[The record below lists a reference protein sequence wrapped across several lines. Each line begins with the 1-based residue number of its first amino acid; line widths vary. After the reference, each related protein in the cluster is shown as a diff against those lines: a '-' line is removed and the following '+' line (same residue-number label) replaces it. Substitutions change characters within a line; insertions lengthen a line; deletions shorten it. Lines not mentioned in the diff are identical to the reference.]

1 MRNLARCV
9 AIAAALIAVPI
20 CAAPNAGVPQEKM
33 NGTWWDETPWRDPER
48 GFNWYPDPN
57 EEIEK
62 KKAEDK
68 PKPKTIYEMSTLEEI
83 KKELERIK
91 GVAVTNPTEANV
103 YEFLKAQN
111 WVMDKS
117 SLFAD
122 VARRVVWANPDV
134 NYSARSPVT
143 NFAKA
148 NQVKRQSAQRDE
160 VVRSL
165 SQTHG
170 ILFFARS
177 GCDFCKDQAPVLRAF
192 SENTGMPVLA
202 VSLDGAPI
210 PMFPEAKPDN
220 GISIM
225 ASGGNGINIVPAMFL
240 IERSTKQMIPLG
252 TGVLAA
258 AELAERIRVLTTT
271 KPGQEF

>member
-1 MRNLARCV
+1 MMLCASSSN
-9 AIAAALIAVPI
+9 
-20 CAAPNAGVPQEKM
+20 AAPNDGVQS
-33 NGTWWDETPWRDPER
+33 NGTWWQETPWADPER
-48 GFNWYPDPN
+48 GFNWYPDPH
-57 EEIEK
+57 EEVKEK
-62 KKAEDK
+62 KPDPEKQ
-68 PKPKTIYEMSTLEEI
+68 KPKTIYEMTTLEEI

-117 SLFAD
+117 SMFAD

-148 NQVKRQSAQRDE
+148 NHVKRQNSQRDDVIRE
-160 VVRSL
+160 L
-165 SQTHG
+165 AQTHG

-177 GCDFCKDQAPVLRAF
+177 DCAFCKDQAPVLRAF
-192 SENTGMPVLA
+192 SQSTGMPILA

-210 PMFPEAKPDN
+210 PLFPEAKPDN
-220 GISIM
+220 GISIL
-225 ASGGNGINIVPAMFL
+225 ASGGNGINVVPAIFL
-240 IERSTKQMIPLG
+240 VERATKQMIPIG

-258 AELAERIRVLTTT
+258 SEIAERIRVLTTT